1 MKKMIVFAV
10 AAVMA
15 ASAFAATLEDSFI
28 VANGTWYTGNSDY
41 VQEAGYFNGNDLGV
55 ISSLILGA
63 ELKDYGEGDAAA
75 NPLLLNYSIDL
86 SQQQTEVWNSGA
98 IAYEGWHQD
107 GGYNLF
113 KQEDAINVDLSG
125 VSEGKHDIS
134 IYFSKVTDGGE
145 TIYNNPN
152 GGGNYKAD
160 FTYQAVPEPATMSL
174 LGLGALA
181 MVLRRKLRK

>member
-1 MKKMIVFAV
+1 MKKLIVFAV
-10 AAVMA
+10 AAVVA
-15 ASAFAATLEDSFI
+15 ASAFAASIEDSFI
-28 VANGTWYTGNSDY
+28 VANGTWYTGNSSY
-41 VQEAGYFNGNDLGV
+41 EQEAGFFNGNDLGV

-75 NPLLLNYSIDL
+75 NPLMLNYSIDL
-86 SQQQTEVWNSGA
+86 DPQAEVWQSGA
-98 IAYEGWHQD
+98 IAYEGWNQD

-113 KQEDAINVDLSG
+113 KQTDAINVDLSG
-125 VSEGKHDIS
+125 LDEGKHDIS
-134 IYFSKVTDGGE
+134 IYFSKQTDGGE
-145 TIYNNPN
+145 TIYNNPA